1 MVESGVVFVDPASEE
16 TVESFLS
23 VEVGAGSADTGY
35 VVVSPVFVSYNIL
48 Y

>member
-1 MVESGVVFVDPASEE
+1 VVESGVVFVGPVSEE
-16 TVESFLS
+16 AVESVLS
-23 VEVGAGSADTGY
+23 VDVEAGTADAGY

>member
-16 TVESFLS
+16 AVESVLS
-23 VEVGAGSADTGY
+23 VEVGAGSADAGY

>member
-1 MVESGVVFVDPASEE
+1 MVESGVVFVGPVSVKA
-16 TVESFLS
+16 VESVLS
-23 VEVGAGSADTGY
+23 VDVGAGSADAGY